1 MAVSAQEDFQP
12 EVRNSGLWSNDMRR
26 LVQGKGGEVA
36 AEKWKELVPP
46 DLSNVEAV
54 QMGHV
59 MQFPIMQEFA
69 RRQRI
74 EFKDADYM
82 MTHPKHDFLKSHF
95 DYISDD
101 GKTLYEIK
109 NLGIHQRKKYGDDGS
124 DQVDIGYRAQCVH
137 EATVHQ
143 IENIVL
149 VVCFGG
155 QEIVHYPL
163 TITAD
168 MMDAHIQLAAEF
180 WAKIQTRT
188 FDPETMGDAAK
199 TIYKVDNGS
208 SVIANQQVETLVAE
222 LRQLKDQIKQL
233 EKLEEQRVA
242 AIQGFMME
250 SSQLSTFDGSVLATW
265 KAAKPS
271 KRFSADLL
279 KSAMPEV
286 YEKFVVEQP
295 GSRRFLVK

>member
-1 MAVSAQEDFQP
+1 MSNDFIP
-12 EVRNSGLWSNDMRR
+12 EIRNSGLWSNDMRR

-36 AEKWKELVPP
+36 AEKWKELAPP

-82 MTHPKHDFLKSHF
+82 LTHPKHEFLKSHF

-143 IENIVL
+143 IKNIVL

-168 MMDAHIQLAAEF
+168 IMDAHIQLAAEF

-265 KAAKPS
+265 KASKSS

-279 KSAMPEV
+279 KAAMPEI
-286 YEKFVVEQP
+286 YDKFVVEQP

>member
-1 MAVSAQEDFQP
+1 MSNDFIP
-12 EVRNSGLWSNDMRR
+12 EIRNSGLWSNDMRR
-26 LVQGKGGEVA
+26 YVQGKGGEVA
-36 AEKWKELVPP
+36 AEKWGDIPLP

-69 RRQRI
+69 RRSRI

-82 MTHPKHDFLKSHF
+82 LSHPKHDFIKSHF

-101 GKTLYEIK
+101 GKTLFEIK
-109 NLGIHQRKKYGDDGS
+109 NLGVHQRKKYGDDGS

-149 VVCFGG
+149 VICFGG
-155 QEIVHYPL
+155 QEIVHYPM
-163 TITAD
+163 TINAD
-168 MMDAHIQLAAEF
+168 MMDAHAQVCAEF
-180 WAKIQTRT
+180 WSKIQTRT
-188 FDPETMGDAAK
+188 FDPETMSDAAK
-199 TIYKVDNGS
+199 ALYKKDDGT
-208 SVIANQQVETLVAE
+208 SVIATQDVERWCEE
-222 LRQLKDQIKQL
+222 LKSIKAAI
-233 EKLEEQRVA
+233 KSLEERESDRIEV
-242 AIQGFMME
+242 IQAFMME
-250 SSQLSTFDGSVLATW
+250 SSSLSTVDGSTLATW
-265 KAAKPS
+265 KASKPS

>member
-1 MAVSAQEDFQP
+1 MSDFSP
-12 EVRNSGLWSNDMRR
+12 EVRNSGLWSNDMLRFVR
-26 LVQGKGGEVA
+26 GKGGEVA
-36 AEKWKELVPP
+36 AEKWGEIPLQ

-69 RRQRI
+69 RRHRI

-82 MTHPKHDFLKSHF
+82 LSHPKHDFMKSHF
-95 DYISDD
+95 DYISAD

-124 DQVDIGYRAQCVH
+124 DDVEIGYRVQCLH

-155 QEIVHYPL
+155 QEIVHYPMQ
-163 TITAD
+163 ITPD
-168 MMDAHIQLAAEF
+168 MMDVHAQVCGEF
-180 WAKIQTRT
+180 WGRIQART

-199 TIYKVDNGS
+199 LVYKQDNGTNL
-208 SVIANQQVETLVAE
+208 IATQSLEKACEV
-222 LRQLKDQIKQL
+222 LKIVKEQIKAL
-233 EKLEEQRVA
+233 ENQEHDLMSQ
-242 AIQGFMME
+242 IQGYMME
-250 SSQLSTFDGSVLATW
+250 SSQLVSVDGSVLATW
-265 KAAKPS
+265 KTAKPS
-271 KRFSADLL
+271 KKFSTELF
-279 KSAMPEV
+279 KTSMPQI
-286 YEKFVVEQP
+286 YEQYVVETP
-295 GSRRFLVK
+295 GSRRFLIK